1 MREITRKCKEIWLF
15 FCCNQNNYVF
25 LQKQKTRGH
34 HQHRIIWERALPGLR
49 CKDNNKNG
57 IYQRFFRKIT
67 SGRICSYIGTRLL
80 LHRDVGNTTS
90 GRNFCCIVG
99 GFSIKII
106 EKYKKL
112 NRKQVFL
119 LNIFNPLA
127 PKTLLKR
134 PKIAVFCKMWQNVAI
149 M

>member
-1 MREITRKCKEIWLF
+1 MFEDEGNNKKMQRNMAF

-57 IYQRFFRKIT
+57 IYQRFFRKIA
-67 SGRICSYIGTRLL
+67 SGRICCYVGTRLL
-80 LHRDVGNTTS
+80 LYRDVGNATS

-99 GFSIKII
+99 GFSIKSI
-106 EKYKKL
+106 EKY
-112 NRKQVFL
+112 
-119 LNIFNPLA
+119 
-127 PKTLLKR
+127 
-134 PKIAVFCKMWQNVAI
+134 
-149 M
+149 

>member
-1 MREITRKCKEIWLF
+1 MFEGEGDNKKSKEKRL
-15 FCCNQNNYVF
+15 FCCHYQNIYVL

-49 CKDNNKNG
+49 CKDKNKNG
-57 IYQRFFRKIT
+57 ICQRFFRKIT
-67 SGRICSYIGTRLL
+67 SGRICSYVGTRLS

-127 PKTLLKR
+127 PKTPLKR
-134 PKIAVFCKMWQNVAI
+134 PKIAVFCKTWQ
-149 M
+149 